1 MGQIPEVDV
10 KGSREDEV
18 NKRQKKKLFNRKCGY
33 SITGCQREVFVFL
46 VQVFTGI
53 GMTEKK
59 WEKAEKI
66 LNTFIT
72 SKAYDRNTRNVENF
86 NQIMKRRRYEK
97 SWSEL
102 TEAEINRNKRNTCEK
117 CLYFSRDGSTTTAG
131 SRHCEYLLITGHRR
145 GCSPLECKKKGI
157 FKARPTGRRR
167 INRAFTTS

>member
-33 SITGCQREVFVFL
+33 SITGCQREAFVFL
-46 VQVFTGI
+46 FQVFTGI

-66 LNTFIT
+66 LNAFIT

-86 NQIMKRRRYEK
+86 NQLMRKRRNK
-97 SWSEL
+97 NG
-102 TEAEINRNKRNTCEK
+102 NRKNSRN
-117 CLYFSRDGSTTTAG
+117 
-131 SRHCEYLLITGHRR
+131 
-145 GCSPLECKKKGI
+145 
-157 FKARPTGRRR
+157 RR
-167 INRAFTTS
+167 IL

>member
-72 SKAYDRNTRNVENF
+72 SKAYERNTRNVENF

-97 SWSEL
+97 KL
-102 TEAEINRNKRNTCEK
+102 V
-117 CLYFSRDGSTTTAG
+117 
-131 SRHCEYLLITGHRR
+131 
-145 GCSPLECKKKGI
+145 
-157 FKARPTGRRR
+157 R
-167 INRAFTTS
+167 IDRS